1 MRILLRLYAGTH
13 ERHGGGELK
22 ANSLSLNRSSC
33 AQAIIV
39 LVTLLGMSSMPAR
52 AANTFTI
59 VTDAVAA
66 VKTPLYLA
74 IDQNIFKKHGLD
86 VRVVY
91 VRGGSLAVQTGIA
104 GGASVLD
111 GSDSIVILS
120 SLQAGPK
127 LKVIGSLVNTFPFK
141 VVGKP
146 ELAENLRNGRFGISR
161 FGSASDF
168 SFRLFAKSKGLNPD
182 KDIRIMQLGGQPD
195 RLAALQSGVIDAS
208 VFQEPEASILVSKGF
223 KMIHDFSAKPIPFP
237 FSGYSASPSALQ
249 TNRPSVVAYLTAM
262 TEALH
267 VYKCDK
273 NAAIASMGKHLRTSQ
288 SLNEAYEM
296 MLGFYPQNITP
307 NRDALK
313 AVLSVFAE
321 ARPDLAEKA
330 KAFDIDTAVD
340 YSIMQDVLADPAIK
354 PALGPCR

>member
-1 MRILLRLYAGTH
+1 MKGKSIF
-13 ERHGGGELK
+13 LK
-22 ANSLSLNRSSC
+22 RCFYS
-33 AQAIIV
+33 QAAIV
-39 LVTLLGMSSMPAR
+39 LVTLLKISSPPAG

-66 VKTPLYLA
+66 VKAPLYLA

-91 VRGGSLAVQTGIA
+91 VRGGSLAVQTGIG
-104 GGASVLD
+104 GGADVLD

-146 ELAENLRNGRFGISR
+146 ELAENLRNGKFGISR

-168 SFRLFAKSKGLNPD
+168 SLRLFAKSKGLNPD
-182 KDIRIMQLGGQPD
+182 KDIRIMQMGGQPD
-195 RLAALQSGVIDAS
+195 RLAALQSGIVDAS

-223 KMIHDFSAKPIPFP
+223 KMIHDFSTKPIPFP

-249 TNRPSVVAYLTAM
+249 KNRAAVVAYLSAM

-296 MLGFYPQNITP
+296 MLAFYPQNISP
-307 NRDALK
+307 NRDAIK
-313 AVLSVFAE
+313 AVLSVFVE

-340 YSIMQDVLADPAIK
+340 YSVMQDVLADPAIK

>member
-1 MRILLRLYAGTH
+1 MKSKNVS
-13 ERHGGGELK
+13 LK
-22 ANSLSLNRSSC
+22 RYFHSPT
-33 AQAIIV
+33 ITV
-39 LVTLLGMSSMPAR
+39 LVALLGMSWTPAR
-52 AANTFTI
+52 AASTFTI

-74 IDQNIFKKHGLD
+74 IDQNIFKRHGLD

-104 GGASVLD
+104 GGADVLD

-146 ELAENLRNGRFGISR
+146 ELAENPRNGRFGMSR

-168 SFRLFAKSKGLNPD
+168 SLRLFAKSKGLNPD
-182 KDIRIMQLGGQPD
+182 RDIRIMQMGGQPD
-195 RLAALQSGVIDAS
+195 RLAALQSGIVDAS

-223 KMIHDFSAKPIPFP
+223 KMIHDFAAKPIPFP
-237 FSGYSASPSALQ
+237 FSGYSASPSALEK
-249 TNRPSVVAYLTAM
+249 NRPAVIAYLKAM

-267 VYKCDK
+267 VYKCDR

-296 MLGFYPQNITP
+296 MLGFYPKNISP

-330 KAFDIDTAVD
+330 KVFDIDTAVD
-340 YSIMQDVLADPAIK
+340 YSIMQEVLADPAIK